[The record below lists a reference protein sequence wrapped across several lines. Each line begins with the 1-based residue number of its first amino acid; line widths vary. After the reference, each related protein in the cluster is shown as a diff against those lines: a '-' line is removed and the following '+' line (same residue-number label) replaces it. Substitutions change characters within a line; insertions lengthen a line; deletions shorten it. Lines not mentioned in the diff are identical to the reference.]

1 MEIKKAKREKIKVP
15 IMITGASGSGKT
27 VSALFIAK
35 GIIEKMHSDLSEQ
48 EQWEKIG
55 VIDTEHKRSLLY
67 ADSTIGYVDIGEFL
81 HIDFEAPFTV
91 QRYIQAFNLFK
102 QAGVE
107 VVIVDSLTHAWSGE
121 GGILEQVENHQ
132 RGNSKNQMLAW
143 NKVKPLEK
151 EFLKLVTGNSM
162 YVIGTSRSKQAYD
175 MEKNEQGK
183 TQVVKL
189 GLKPDQKDS
198 LEYEFAIALRID
210 QDHIAEATKDNSN
223 MFNMPFKITK
233 EVGGKIYEWS
243 SEGIDLEKLKDELIS
258 SITEL
263 ATQSENHENMF
274 KELHSKINNVPL
286 KNVKTKVLERM
297 KEMLEKIEVP
307 SVEQQ
312 SENELDEEQT
322 ELFDEANPPI
332 ANDFEKK

>member
-1 MEIKKAKREKIKVP
+1 M
-15 IMITGASGSGKT
+15 
-27 VSALFIAK
+27 
-35 GIIEKMHSDLSEQ
+35 
-48 EQWEKIG
+48 
-55 VIDTEHKRSLLY
+55 
-67 ADSTIGYVDIGEFL
+67 
-81 HIDFEAPFTV
+81 
-91 QRYIQAFNLFK
+91 
-102 QAGVE
+102 
-107 VVIVDSLTHAWSGE
+107 VIVDSLTHAWSGE

-233 EVGGKIYEWS
+233 EVGEKIYEWS

-307 SVEQQ
+307 TVEQQ